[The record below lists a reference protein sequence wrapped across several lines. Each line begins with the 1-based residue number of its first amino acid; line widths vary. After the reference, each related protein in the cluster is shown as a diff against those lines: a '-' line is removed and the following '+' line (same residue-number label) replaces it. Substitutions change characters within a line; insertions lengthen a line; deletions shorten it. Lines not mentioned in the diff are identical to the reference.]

1 MHLTCSRC
9 NGAATQARCF
19 HFVSRFLAH
28 MKFIVIVSQW
38 LLHGPWLSSS
48 EFQDFFETEGIARE
62 SIEDLFWNLCVWE
75 EGADDVILQPLGWVI
90 QG

>member
-1 MHLTCSRC
+1 
-9 NGAATQARCF
+9 
-19 HFVSRFLAH
+19 